1 MNTEKTLQAK
11 PTIGMDVQIEY
22 HADDYGLFPMQSQRI
37 LACHANGDLN
47 GVSVLPNGQ
56 HLDTCM
62 DMLSRAGA
70 DIAVTVHLNIIEGTS
85 LSPAAEVPLL
95 VEKNGVFCVTFG
107 KLLLCSFLP
116 VRNAY
121 KTQLKQEFRAQIRR
135 VQPYLSSGRPLRLD
149 SHAHYHMVPVAFDAL
164 MELIR
169 EDGLDVSYIR
179 IPKEQVGVYLRHLKK
194 FRDFS
199 PINLVKVLILN
210 LLSLRN
216 ERKHRAQLAGME
228 QKLFMGVFFSGCMYR
243 DNVEPL
249 LPDMCRLAQNQ
260 GKGLELLAHPGAVY
274 EPEDIQKLT
283 FPEDVAFLTSKM
295 RTEEATLFESGKKSS
310 ANMPP
315 KHVLL

>member
-1 MNTEKTLQAK
+1 MTLQAE
-11 PTIGMDVQIEY
+11 PAIGMDVQMEY
-22 HADDYGLFPMQSQRI
+22 HADDYAMFPAQSQRI
-37 LACHANGDLN
+37 LDCHWNGKLN
-47 GVSVLPNGQ
+47 GISVLPNGH
-56 HLDTCM
+56 HLDACM

-70 DIAVTVHLNIIEGTS
+70 DIAVTVHLNIIEGVS

-95 VEKNGVFCVTFG
+95 VEQNGVFRITFG

-116 VRNAY
+116 VRGLY
-121 KTQLKQEFRAQIRR
+121 KAQLKQEFRAQIRR
-135 VQPYLSSGRPLRLD
+135 VHPYLSPGRPLRLD

-169 EDGLDVSYIR
+169 EDALDVSYIR

-194 FRDFS
+194 FRDFA

-216 ERKHRAQLAGME
+216 ERKYRAQLAGME
-228 QKLFMGVFFSGCMYR
+228 QKLFMGVFLSGCMYR

-249 LPDMCRLAQNQ
+249 LPDMFRLAQKQ

-274 EPEDIQKLT
+274 EPEDIRFLT
-283 FPEDVAFLTSKM
+283 FPDDIAFLTSKM
-295 RTEEATLFESGKKSS
+295 RTEEATLFESERKSS
-310 ANMPP
+310 ANMLPR
-315 KHVLL
+315 HVLL